1 MRIGDHRVTLA
12 LFTGVIAVFLVMRLF
27 FPQELAIPLPGSDIR
42 PVLLLEF
49 ASQPRHLVHIFGEF
63 GDPARASRIAG
74 MNTGNALDYL
84 LMPAYGLM
92 TFSFFAGVA
101 RERHEQVWMAFAWLG
116 IVAALADAVENALM
130 FSMVA
135 DMANPL
141 DEMAWLAYPVWIK
154 FGALAVTCGGAAWA
168 LARLRRWILALF
180 CLPAVVF
187 FVPGFLDPLGIG
199 PISTQ
204 MIGLGWL
211 AMGLHAAT
219 GRRQQAKAW

>member
-1 MRIGDHRVTLA
+1 MRIGDHKVTLA
-12 LFTGVIAVFLVMRLF
+12 LFLATVGLFLVMGQF
-27 FPQELAIPLPGSDIR
+27 FPQELAIPLPGSNIR

-49 ASQPRHLVHIFGEF
+49 ASQPRHLVHIFGEL
-63 GDPARASRIAG
+63 GDLDRSARIAG
-74 MNTGNALDYL
+74 MNTGNAIDYL

-92 TFSFFAGVA
+92 TFSFFTGIA
-101 RERHEQVWMAFAWLG
+101 RERRERIWTVFTWLG

-141 DEMAWLAYPVWIK
+141 DEMALLAYPVWIK
-154 FGALAVTCGGAAWA
+154 FGLLAATCGGAAWA
-168 LARLRRWILALF
+168 FAKLRRWVLALL
-180 CLPAVVF
+180 CLPAVLL
-187 FVPGFLDPLGIG
+187 FVPGMLDPFRIA

-211 AMGLHAAT
+211 AIGIHAAT
-219 GRRQQAKAW
+219 RWWQQARA